1 MLRKWRS
8 DLHIHTALSPCADL
22 KMTPGAIVRQARTK
36 GLDLIGICDHNSAE
50 NVLAVKRV
58 GEQEGLTVVG
68 GMEITSEEEV
78 HVLALLDKDSDL
90 QALQDIVYGH
100 LDGVNDERV
109 FGEQL
114 LLDEDDTVLGY
125 TPRLLIGSTTLLL
138 GTIVEIVHSL
148 DGLAI
153 ASHVDRE
160 SFSIISQLG
169 FIPDGLPLDGLE
181 LSPLGSR
188 EAFKTEFP
196 EAFTTFP
203 LVAFSDAHYL
213 DDVGKGSTWFS
224 MEEATL
230 KEMRKALTGEDGRS
244 VSARPGH
251 R

>member
-1 MLRKWRS
+1 MLREWRS
-8 DLHIHTALSPCADL
+8 DLHIHSALSPCADL
-22 KMTPGAIVRQARTK
+22 EMTPRAIVRQARMK
-36 GLDLIGICDHNSAE
+36 GLDIIGICDHNSVE
-50 NVLAVKRV
+50 NVLAVKSV
-58 GEQEGLTVVG
+58 GERQGVSVVG
-68 GMEITSEEEV
+68 GMEITSIEEV
-78 HVLALLDKDSDL
+78 HILALLDKDSGL
-90 QALQDIVYGH
+90 QALQDIVYEH

-114 LLDEDDTVLGY
+114 LLDEDDTILGR
-125 TPRLLIGSTTLLL
+125 TSRLLIGSTTLLL
-138 GTIVEIVHSL
+138 GTILEIVHSL

-181 LSPLGSR
+181 LSLLGSR

-196 EAFTTFP
+196 EAFTEFP

-224 MEEATL
+224 MEETTL
-230 KEMRKALTGEDGRS
+230 EEMRKALRGEDGRS
-244 VSARPGH
+244 VSTCPGH
-251 R
+251 H